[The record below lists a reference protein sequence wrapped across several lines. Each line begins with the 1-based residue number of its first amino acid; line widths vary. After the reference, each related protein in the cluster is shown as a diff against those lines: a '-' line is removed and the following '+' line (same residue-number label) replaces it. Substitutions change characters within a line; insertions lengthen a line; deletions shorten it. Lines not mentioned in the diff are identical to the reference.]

1 MAEIWRRQAK
11 TAAGGKVGGVPEKRR
26 VLPRCWA
33 HSWAFSCR
41 NAHWGSGPRAR
52 SRLMMASWGCWH
64 VAGRSQ
70 AWIRLRAPQIAEGL
84 RVCVRVEVQV
94 ESLASAC
101 VRKLGNKESGINYK
115 LHEYLGGSNGPALA
129 SAATVGCGRE
139 TAGKEGQERWLVSSK
154 NSPSDGRGD
163 PKRDP
168 EYGAFGGRGCL
179 WRILRA
185 IPRYTICYYPIHTIW
200 LELRRSFRPPAAKQ
214 QPSYRYYRPRPLVSG
229 SGALL

>member
-1 MAEIWRRQAK
+1 
-11 TAAGGKVGGVPEKRR
+11 
-26 VLPRCWA
+26 
-33 HSWAFSCR
+33 
-41 NAHWGSGPRAR
+41 
-52 SRLMMASWGCWH
+52 MASWGCWH

-200 LELRRSFRPPAAKQ
+200 LELRRSFRPQQRSSSQATATTAHVPSSAAAGH
-214 QPSYRYYRPRPLVSG
+214 YYSVSVADVCKT
-229 SGALL
+229 SRKAPPFSPPILRDAKTRK